1 MYFDNKMFTVLNKI
15 KKITKIKYIQSCLKH
30 LKKSHFK
37 NKLRLLGGGKN
48 KKNQKLNLTEN
59 DENDSKNVENLN
71 DRRSNL
77 SDTIMNSQTTKQK
90 PGDDMEET
98 IESKR
103 KEKKVDKKYDVDLK
117 KMNEYLDS
125 YGD

>member
-1 MYFDNKMFTVLNKI
+1 MQTNRIN
-15 KKITKIKYIQSCLKH
+15 
-30 LKKSHFK
+30 
-37 NKLRLLGGGKN
+37 
-48 KKNQKLNLTEN
+48 
-59 DENDSKNVENLN
+59 
-71 DRRSNL
+71 
-77 SDTIMNSQTTKQK
+77 TIINSQSTKQK